1 MSRPRSI
8 CVVSCDL
15 FFIFTLIFIV
25 IDHIASLK
33 VIKTDALEN
42 LENLR
47 LSLDNNL
54 DEESK

>member
-42 LENLR
+42 L
-47 LSLDNNL
+47 SLDNNL

>member
-8 CVVSCDL
+8 CVASCDL
-15 FFIFTLIFIV
+15 FFIYTLIFIV